1 MLLQK
6 FKQVFSENK
15 FQIVVRHTFDETFD
29 SFVVDYAEFDSE
41 KSNIHKLLDLYEE
54 KAVVENVHFNC
65 GIGLISIW
73 VKVK

>member
-15 FQIVVRHTFDETFD
+15 FQVVVRHTFDETFD
-29 SFVVDYAEFDSE
+29 SFVVDYCEFDSE
-41 KSNIHKLLDLYEE
+41 KSNIHKLLDLYDQ
-54 KAVVENVHFNC
+54 KAVVENVHFNKA
-65 GIGLISIW
+65 IGMISIW